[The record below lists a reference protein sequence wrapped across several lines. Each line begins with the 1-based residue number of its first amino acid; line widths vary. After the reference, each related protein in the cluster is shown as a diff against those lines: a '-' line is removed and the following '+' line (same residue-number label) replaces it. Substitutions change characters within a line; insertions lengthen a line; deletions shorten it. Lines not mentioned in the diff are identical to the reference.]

1 MTMIFQRLSRAVL
14 TWSVALIFLAA
25 PLAAAPLPGVNI
37 AGAEFGQP
45 GGRIGVDYRYAEPRE
60 LDYFI
65 AKGFKLFRVP
75 FLASRLLEGPPLTP
89 VLRESDAAPLERLAD
104 HLAARGAIIVIDL
117 HAYGR
122 TRFGQPI
129 ADALTTQLF
138 ATSWRAI
145 ATRFMGRR
153 NVAFGLMNEPA
164 AQTPREWAQAA
175 NAAVA
180 AIREVGARNL
190 ILVPGGMWSTASDW
204 MTSGNAQAMLDVV
217 DPADNFMIEAHQYL
231 DPDSTGK
238 RTEVVA
244 GAGATRLAAFT
255 QWARA
260 HRKRAYLGEFGF
272 ADTPQA
278 RTEARAMLSYMA
290 RNADVWK
297 GWTAWSAGRW
307 WGDYPFSLE
316 PRDGRDAPGMK
327 VLEEFIPRR
336 GARGRH

>member
-1 MTMIFQRLSRAVL
+1 MAQLPPRLRRAAMAWAAIL
-14 TWSVALIFLAA
+14 LFLAT

-37 AGAEFGQP
+37 AGAEFNPAGETL
-45 GGRIGVDYRYAEPRE
+45 GVDYRYAEPRE
-60 LDYFI
+60 LDYFL
-65 AKGFKLFRVP
+65 AKGFKLFRIP
-75 FLASRLLEGPPLTP
+75 FLAGRLIEGPPFAP
-89 VLRESDAAPLERLAD
+89 VLRESDVKPLERLAD
-104 HLAARGAIIVIDL
+104 HLAARGAIMVIDL

-164 AQTPREWAQAA
+164 AQTPAQWAQAA
-175 NAAVA
+175 NVAVA
-180 AIREVGARNL
+180 AIREAGARNL

-204 MTSGNAQAMLDVV
+204 MTSGNAQAMLGVV
-217 DPADNFMIEAHQYL
+217 DPANNFMIEAHQYL
-231 DPDSTGK
+231 DPDSSGK

-244 GAGATRLAAFT
+244 GAGASRLVAFT
-255 QWARA
+255 HWARA
-260 HRKRAYLGEFGF
+260 NRKRAYLGEFGF

-278 RTEARAMLSYMA
+278 QKEARAMLDYMA

-336 GARGRH
+336 AVRGRH